1 MINKEK
7 IEFNDQISE
16 NILKIKDLFPN
27 TVTESE
33 TGIKIDIDKLKEEL
47 SKDLMDSKEERYQM
61 TWPGKKASIKISNQ
75 PTDKTLIPDRD
86 SSFDF
91 DNTQNIYIEGD
102 NLEALKLLKKSYEGK
117 IKCIYIDPPYNTG
130 NDFVYKD
137 DFKQSRED
145 YALESG
151 EVSEENERLVSNPE
165 TSGRYHSDWL
175 SMMYPRLKLARH
187 LLTEDGVIFIS
198 IDDNEGYNLKKISDE
213 IYGEENNVAIIKLI
227 VRYDNKSLNEKK
239 PFQEIQEQ
247 VLVYTKDKKKILF
260 NRPKESYS
268 LDKFEFDIS
277 HSEAPSH
284 TVEVNG
290 RKMDIW
296 YSDKFKIVKKD
307 TPSTDLFKE
316 TWITGSIYSNT
327 GHGTIYKKFIEDR
340 VKEDGYECLY
350 RIYGIGED
358 GLGYRY
364 YTNPKEKKYNK
375 GKMYTK
381 IPTNILNEIE
391 MGLNVEKENPII
403 SFSDF
408 SADFGNIRQEGGIP
422 FNSGKK
428 PIKMLK
434 QLINYLQDPGKD
446 NLILDF
452 FSGSSST
459 AHAVMQLNSEDNG
472 NRKYIMIQIPEKTPE
487 DSEAYKAGFKNIC
500 EIGKERIR
508 RAAKKIKEE
517 TNAEI
522 DYGFKVFKVSD
533 SIINPEIELTPN
545 ELLQNSLKFENIREG
560 LSNEDLLYSAILKTG
575 LPLDSKVV
583 KEKISNNEFFT
594 VVDSENNNIL
604 VACFDKDVNFNENII
619 KFIASSNPLRVYFRD
634 SSFKSDSEKINFE
647 QKLNELT
654 SESVEIY
661 VL

>member
-33 TGIKIDIDKLKEEL
+33 TGIKIDFDKLKEEL

-130 NDFVYKD
+130 HDFVYKD
-137 DFKQSRED
+137 SFDQDKDD
-145 YALESG
+145 YLSG
-151 EVSEENERLVSNPE
+151 TNQLNEEGGKLVNNPE
-165 TSGRYHSDWL
+165 TSGRFHSNWL
-175 SMMYPRLKLARH
+175 SMMYPRLKLARD
-187 LLTEDGVIFIS
+187 LLSNSGVMFIS
-198 IDDNEGYNLKKISDE
+198 IDDNEVTNFRKIADE
-213 IYGEENNVAIIKLI
+213 IFGEENFILQFTTISNPRGRQTNRLPFALTHEYVLAYSKSIRNVLLSSKELT
-227 VRYDNKSLNEKK
+227 
-239 PFQEIQEQ
+239 QEQ
-247 VLVYTKDKKKILF
+247 KNEYKHEDSNGSYRLLGLRKRGSASNRSDRPNLFFPIYINLKDNEISITKKDGLIEVYPKKEDESDGVWRWQKSKVEKDKKLLVAKTVKRKGVDDWDIFVKDYISNDGEEKGSKFKSVL
-260 NRPKESYS
+260 
-268 LDKFEFDIS
+268 LDKKFNNENGT
-277 HSEAPSH
+277 EA
-284 TVEVNG
+284 
-290 RKMDIW
+290 
-296 YSDKFKIVKKD
+296 VKKLFD
-307 TPSTDLFKE
+307 NKVFDYPKPLDLIEEMINFG
-316 TWITGSIYSNT
+316 INSNV
-327 GHGTIYKKFIEDR
+327 D
-340 VKEDGYECLY
+340 DS
-350 RIYGIGED
+350 
-358 GLGYRY
+358 
-364 YTNPKEKKYNK
+364 
-375 GKMYTK
+375 
-381 IPTNILNEIE
+381 EI
-391 MGLNVEKENPII
+391 
-403 SFSDF
+403 
-408 SADFGNIRQEGGIP
+408 
-422 FNSGKK
+422 
-428 PIKMLK
+428 
-434 QLINYLQDPGKD
+434 
-446 NLILDF
+446 ILDF
-452 FSGSSST
+452 FSGSSTT
-459 AHAVMQLNSEDNG
+459 AHAIMKINSQDEG

-487 DSEAYKAGFKNIC
+487 DSEAYKACYKNIC

-517 TNAEI
+517 TSAEI

-533 SIINPEIELTPN
+533 SIINHEIELTPS
-545 ELLQNSLKFENIREG
+545 ELPQNSLKFENIREG

-583 KEKISNNEFFT
+583 KEKISNSEFFT

-604 VACFDKDVNFNENII
+604 VACFDKDINFNENII
-619 KFIASSNPLRVYFRD
+619 KFITSQNPLRVYFRD

-654 SESVEIY
+654 SESVEIF